1 MYVSIRIKI
10 LGVLSVLLV
19 AAIFAYLLLA
29 DRIFREDKQLLVFD
43 TNRSNAERIAHDLEI
58 SLHRVLDKVE
68 MLSKLMLNDRSAGGS
83 ALVRDFFLRDNELLI
98 YQLIYVRDGKAKVL
112 RDLEDTVHLGGLK
125 ITAAQV
131 RDSGALNFDAALTKD
146 EVTLE
151 NVSLPNA
158 VLFVARLPIEVKEG
172 GHRLFAQVI
181 IDGHNWLDSF
191 QNQALSLNFA
201 ISGTGRL
208 LAHPN
213 ADLVLQRKDMASQE
227 LVRIAA
233 TRNVGGQQV
242 EFEQNHVS
250 YLGVYQ
256 KASIGGIT
264 AFSMMAKNAALS
276 ASLLLLEK
284 TIVLSLIIVT
294 IVLLI
299 SLWFAGSLS
308 RPLLELVRA
317 SGEIAKGRFDTR
329 IEVHSRD
336 EIGELAVAFDRM
348 ARDLKSSRVQL
359 EDYSRSLEAKV
370 QERTHELEAKN
381 VAIREQQDVLVRT
394 TRLAAVGEIAGQAAH
409 EVLTPLTGMI
419 ARLEGMSGRI
429 RLFYGTREGS
439 VDMLKLIARG
449 WASDLQTKGLK
460 GWLDALSG
468 ASRVFPG
475 KTLAEEDLA
484 NLARV
489 SVQFDNF
496 GAVLLDDMKLLL
508 DEAFR
513 ISRIVDGMRGLSRI
527 SQDRGRVNVGELVRD
542 CVRTTED
549 LLHKNKIKIVTELD
563 DESFANLDRDE
574 MRQVLLNLIKNGM
587 DAINQSVTLGERPLD
602 DGKIR
607 IKCFHRGPQIHVLLW
622 DNGIGIPKPD
632 RQKVFEAHFTTKG
645 SEGTGF
651 GLSICRRLV
660 RAAGGELTIRDSESG
675 KFTEFEIILPYSEEN
690 IEETIHEK
698 TTTKA

>member
-43 TNRSNAERIAHDLEI
+43 TNRSNAERLANDLEI
-58 SLHRVLDKVE
+58 SLHRVLDKIE
-68 MLSKLMLNDRSAGGS
+68 MISKLMLNDRSASGS
-83 ALVRDFFLRDNELLI
+83 DLVRDFFNRDNELLV
-98 YQLIYVRDGKAKVL
+98 YQLIHVQAGKAKVL
-112 RDLEDTVHLGGLK
+112 RELEDTAHLSGMK
-125 ITAAQV
+125 ITAAQIKA
-131 RDSGALNFDAALTKD
+131 SGALNFNFADAND
-146 EVTLE
+146 EVSLE
-151 NVSLPNA
+151 NVSLPGA
-158 VLFVARLPIEVKEG
+158 VLFVVRLPIEVKQG
-172 GHRLFAQVI
+172 GHRLFAQVVL
-181 IDGHNWLDSF
+181 DGRNWLDSF

-201 ISGTGRL
+201 ISKTGHV
-208 LAHPN
+208 LAHPKI
-213 ADLVLQRKDMASQE
+213 DLVLQRADMTKHG
-227 LVRIAA
+227 LVQIAA
-233 TRNVGGQQV
+233 TGSVGGQQV
-242 EFEQNHVS
+242 EFIQNRVS

-256 KASIGGIT
+256 KSALGGIT
-264 AFSMMAKNAALS
+264 AFSVMEKDAALS

-294 IVLLI
+294 LVLLI

-308 RPLLELVRA
+308 RPLLALVKA

-348 ARDLKSSRVQL
+348 ARDLKSSRIQL

-370 QERTHELEAKN
+370 QERTSELESKN

-409 EVLTPLTGMI
+409 EVLNPLTGMI
-419 ARLEGMSGRI
+419 ARLEGMSGRL
-429 RLFYGTREGS
+429 RQFYGAREGG
-439 VDMLKLIARG
+439 VDMLKIIARG
-449 WASDLQTKGLK
+449 WTSDIEAKGLQGWLQTQ
-460 GWLDALSG
+460 SG
-468 ASRVFPG
+468 PSRVFPG

-496 GAVLLDDMKLLL
+496 GAVLLDDLKLLL

-513 ISRIVDGMRGLSRI
+513 ISRIVDSMRGLSRI
-527 SQDRGRVNVGELVRD
+527 SSDRGRVNVGELMLN

-549 LLHKNKIKIVTELD
+549 LLHKNKIMIETELVG
-563 DESFANLDRDE
+563 EVYAYLDRDE
-574 MRQVLLNLIKNGM
+574 MRQVLVNLIKNAM
-587 DAINQSVTLGERPLD
+587 DAIVERVVAGDRPD
-602 DGKIR
+602 EAGKIL
-607 IKCFHRGPQIHVLLW
+607 IKSYRLGQQIHVLIW
-622 DNGIGIPKPD
+622 DNGMGIPKPD
-632 RQKVFEAHFTTKG
+632 RPKIFEAHFTTKG

-651 GLSICRRLV
+651 GLSICRRFV
-660 RAAGGELTIRDSESG
+660 RAAGGELSVHDSETG
-675 KFTEFEIILPYSEEN
+675 KFTEFEIILPYSEED
-690 IEETIHEK
+690 HEK
-698 TTTKA
+698 TIQS